1 MINVTY
7 PRIDHRRGLALQVQH
22 YRGEKSAPP
31 SPRNLDDV
39 STVTDAVNHLAHIP
53 NRAARLAAAYRIFGR
68 HGEIAAGCNAQNPRP
83 AELYAL
89 CLELCAKVIRECWP
103 GCTAHEFHRAK
114 LRARRV
120 LDGGGTTQARPY
132 DKAVSA
138 RASHQPR
145 LGPFQLLLVA
155 SAMFNLNAAQANPIF
170 PPSLFVGS
178 QSEAVRAGV
187 DELRVGGVLGEIG
200 RAHV

>member
-22 YRGEKSAPP
+22 YRGEKVCAAIT
-31 SPRNLDDV
+31 PRNLDDI

-68 HGEIAAGCNAQNPRP
+68 HGEIATGCNAQNPRP

-103 GCTAHEFHRAK
+103 EATAHEFHRAK

-120 LDGGGTTQARPY
+120 LDGGGTMRS
-132 DKAVSA
+132 AVYHA
-138 RASHQPR
+138 LNQLDPQP
-145 LGPFQLLLVA
+145 
-155 SAMFNLNAAQANPIF
+155 AA
-170 PPSLFVGS
+170 
-178 QSEAVRAGV
+178 
-187 DELRVGGVLGEIG
+187 
-200 RAHV
+200 